1 MSSSKISI
9 AFTDLVMRGT
19 KVTRT
24 KSTFL
29 GYADATLVIS
39 AGDVEVLQLRFRNMS
54 LKVVN
59 GRFRFD
65 FVAEK
70 ADGNG
75 CDASHNWYPTC
86 FPKSAISR
94 KRLTAAIKRAYA
106 ARSTGVEIAA

>member
-1 MSSSKISI
+1 MSSKISI

-19 KVTRT
+19 KVIRP

-39 AGDVEVLQLRFRNMS
+39 CGDVEVLQLRFRNME
-54 LKVVN
+54 LKVLN

-65 FVAEK
+65 FVSEK
-70 ADGNG
+70 GTD
-75 CDASHNWYPTC
+75 DEWYPTC